1 MEIVNKILEGDR
13 RTIAR
18 LITLVEDEEPSV
30 MEILR
35 QLYRYVGKA
44 HVIGVTGPPGVG
56 KSCLVDRLIG
66 EYRKLGKSVGVLA
79 VDPTSPFTGG
89 AILGDRIRMKNHSLD
104 KDVFIRSMGSRG
116 SLGGLSKATGNAIK
130 ILDAA
135 GKDVIIVETIGIGQT
150 QTDIIKH
157 AHTIVVVLMP
167 KMGDEIQA
175 MKTGIHEIG
184 DIFVV
189 NKADQENADKTVLEL
204 EDTLDLKH
212 KEKDSSEW
220 KKPVLKTIA
229 TIGEGI
235 PELIKKIEEHKEYLV
250 KSNIL
255 EKHRLKRIEE
265 EILDLVLT
273 KIQTHILRSLVQTD
287 EFKVL
292 VQETAK
298 GETDPLS
305 AADRILK
312 KVLQKF

>member
-1 MEIVNKILEGDR
+1 MMDGSPSVIQVEVSSLCNLNCFMCQR
-13 RTIAR
+13 RTWNPSEEGVMGFSLFKR
-18 LITLVEDEEPSV
+18 LRDAVREADKVVLYGLGEPL
-30 MEILR
+30 MN
-35 QLYRYVGKA
+35 
-44 HVIGVTGPPGVG
+44 P
-56 KSCLVDRLIG
+56 D
-66 EYRKLGKSVGVLA
+66 
-79 VDPTSPFTGG
+79 
-89 AILGDRIRMKNHSLD
+89 
-104 KDVFIRSMGSRG
+104 
-116 SLGGLSKATGNAIK
+116 
-130 ILDAA
+130 
-135 GKDVIIVETIGIGQT
+135 IVKMADTT
-150 QTDIIKH
+150 
-157 AHTIVVVLMP
+157 VVVLVP
-167 KMGDEIQA
+167 GLGDSIQTIKAGIMEIA
-175 MKTGIHEIG
+175 

-229 TIGEGI
+229 TTGEGI

-312 KVLQKF
+312 KLLQKF